1 MKKKI
6 LFVIPS
12 MRSGGAEK
20 SLLTVLTLFDYEK
33 YEVDLLC
40 FRHDGLF
47 FEKIPKEVN
56 IIGGSKNYEMF
67 DGDAV
72 RAVKFFLKKGKILSA
87 VDRWKYSRI
96 YSAADTH
103 EVEEI
108 QWKYLKKQD

>member
-1 MKKKI
+1 
-6 LFVIPS
+6 

-56 IIGGSKNYEMF
+56 IIGGSKNYEIF

-72 RAVKFFLKKGKILSA
+72 RAVKFFLKKGKILSGN
-87 VDRWKYSRI
+87 
-96 YSAADTH
+96 
-103 EVEEI
+103 I
-108 QWKYLKKQD
+108 QGFILLPTLTRSKKFSGNI